1 MKKTIYWT
9 LVLTLFLTIQEKT
22 IATAAEKASAKPA
35 FEPAA
40 TGVMRPNAKPQKLT
54 VNLNGASDLYLV
66 ATFADDSYDSDQA
79 IWAEPTLFDADGNAV
94 RLTTIAPANAKT
106 GWGTLLIDKNHQ
118 GKPLSIAGK
127 NFAYGF
133 WAHAPSILHFKLD
146 GKYTRFE
153 THVGLDAGSQR
164 GTVAFQVRSDAT
176 PFPNQESYT
185 KNYNRS
191 ASPEAPSADK
201 AEMQFHAAAAR
212 QLIEQ
217 GIEELLFIRRFT
229 FTSNHVYTDYIN
241 SKWTPGGGLCVL
253 NLKTGKVREIV
264 PELTKTG
271 VVNWFDLSFDA
282 KKIVFDFKKGAN
294 DGYRIYEVNVDGTG
308 LRQLT
313 FPEPNEAELVKNYRR
328 GYHHGTDDMDP
339 CYLPDGGVAFVTTR
353 CQFGVLCDSG
363 DSFTVK
369 NLYRM
374 NGDGSAMKPLTYS
387 PLSEATPTLLP
398 DGRILYHRWEYVDKA
413 AGNCKALWAVNPDG
427 TGSVEIYGNT
437 ISFPETKI
445 QARAVPDEP
454 NKIVMLGA
462 SHWINNAVGTIILVD
477 TQKPIRSVNTMTYV
491 TDDVAAFAH
500 DGFHF
505 KDQNGKWYHERTG
518 KPGRLFRNPYPLSSS
533 LFLVSHKP
541 AGLEWSDFSGYDIAL
556 LDGKGKE
563 TVLLKDPTIS
573 LWQPYPLVSREK
585 PPVPTGMPT
594 DRELAE
600 KGLARCLVTDV
611 YVGMDNVKR
620 GEVKYLRILEQ
631 APRSWSARI
640 NDNGDTAGMA
650 HKAVGDGFLSVKVQH
665 GIVPV
670 EEDGSAH
677 FLVPSDRPIYFQA
690 LDKEFRAI
698 QTERTYV
705 NYRPGETRSCVGCHE
720 TPDMTPSPMTS
731 VSKAMQRAASIPKPQ
746 PMQPEAKVVFDYER
760 QIQPILDKHC
770 VECHTGSQ
778 SAAGLDLR
786 GDPAGTYSVSYQS
799 LIKLSK
805 TSRQLLGNRK
815 YRDEDNASNGIEY
828 IPPYQTGALSSPLG
842 ALVRGEQ
849 KTAWNN
855 EEANLYAEKLLQN
868 HKDLKLS
875 ETEKLV
881 VTNWLDVNC
890 QYYPA
895 YWGRKN
901 EKFRDAPDFRPAFT
915 FEEARSRIAPVL
927 AKETETRSVNK

>member
-1 MKKTIYWT
+1 MKITINS
-9 LVLTLFLTIQEKT
+9 LLF
-22 IATAAEKASAKPA
+22 AAVFLAVQQNVSVSAFDPVT
-35 FEPAA
+35 
-40 TGVMRPNAKPQKLT
+40 TGVLRPDSKPQKLT

-66 ATFADDSYDSDQA
+66 ADFAKDSYDSDQA
-79 IWAEPTLFDADGNAV
+79 IWAEPTLFDNDGNAV
-94 RLTTIAPANAKT
+94 RLTTIKPEEAKT
-106 GWGTLLIDKNHQ
+106 GWGTLVTDKNHQ
-118 GKPLSIAGK
+118 GNPLSINGQK
-127 NFAYGF
+127 FTFGF
-133 WAHAPSILHFKLD
+133 WAHAPSILHFKLN
-146 GKYTRFE
+146 GKYSRFE
-153 THVGLDAGSQR
+153 TQVGLDSGSQR
-164 GTVAFQVRSDAT
+164 GTVIFQVRNDAV
-176 PFPNQESYT
+176 PFPSTESYT
-185 KNYNRS
+185 KNYGTS
-191 ASPEAPSADK
+191 VAPPAPTVPSADK
-201 AEMQFHAAAAR
+201 TEFQFNAEAAKK
-212 QLIEQ
+212 LIEQ
-217 GIEELLFIRRFT
+217 GIEELLFIRRIT

-241 SKWTPGGGLCVL
+241 SRWTPGGGLCVL
-253 NLKTGKVREIV
+253 NLKTGAVREIV

-282 KKIVFDFKKGAN
+282 KKIVFDFKKSN
-294 DGYRIYEVNVDGTG
+294 DEGYRIYEVNTDGTN
-308 LRQLT
+308 LKQLT

-328 GYHHGTDDMDP
+328 GYHHGTDDLDP
-339 CYLPDGGVAFVTTR
+339 CYLPDGGIAFVSTR
-353 CQFGVLCDSG
+353 CQFGILCDSG
-363 DSFTVK
+363 DGFTVK

-437 ISFPETKI
+437 ITFPETKI
-445 QARAVPDEP
+445 QARAVPGEP

-462 SHWINNAVGTIILVD
+462 SHWINNALGTVILVD
-477 TQKPIRSVNTMTYV
+477 TKKPIRSVNTMTYI

-505 KDQNGKWYHERTG
+505 KDANGKWYYEKTG

-541 AGLEWSDFSGYDIAL
+541 AGLEWSNYSGYDIAL
-556 LDGKGKE
+556 LDEAGKE
-563 TVLLKDPTIS
+563 TVLLKDTNVS
-573 LWQPYPLVSREK
+573 LWEPYPLVPREK
-585 PPVPTGMPT
+585 PPVPTGMST
-594 DRELAE
+594 DEELA
-600 KGLARCLVTDV
+600 KQGLARCMVTDV
-611 YVGMDNVKR
+611 YAGLDNVKR

-631 APRSWSARI
+631 VPRSWSART

-665 GIVPV
+665 GIIPV

-690 LDKEFRAI
+690 LDKDYRAI

-720 TPDMTPSPMTS
+720 TPDMTPTPTTS
-731 VSKAMQRAASIPKPQ
+731 VSKAMMRAASIPKPQ
-746 PMQPEAKVVFDYER
+746 PTQKESHLVFDYER

-786 GDPAGTYSVSYQS
+786 GDPMGTYNVSYNA
-799 LIKLSK
+799 LVKLSK
-805 TSRQLLGNRK
+805 TSRQLLGNRR

-828 IPPYQTGALSSPLG
+828 IAPYQTGSLSSPLG
-842 ALVRGEQ
+842 ALVRGES
-849 KTAWNN
+849 KTSWNN
-855 EEANLYAEKLLQN
+855 EEVNIYTEKLLQN
-868 HKDLKLS
+868 HKELKLS
-875 ETEKLV
+875 EAEKLMI
-881 VTNWLDVNC
+881 TNWLDVNC

-901 EKFRDAPDFRPAFT
+901 EKFRDAPNFRPAFT
-915 FEEARSRIAPVL
+915 FEEARSRTLVE
-927 AKETETRSVNK
+927 KE